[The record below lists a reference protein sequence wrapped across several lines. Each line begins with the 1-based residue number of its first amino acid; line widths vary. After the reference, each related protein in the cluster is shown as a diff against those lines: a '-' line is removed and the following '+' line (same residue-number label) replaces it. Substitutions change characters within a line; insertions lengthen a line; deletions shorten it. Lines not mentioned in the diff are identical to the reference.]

1 MLPRLS
7 QLCTPVG
14 MSGVSCVLCCD
25 VTCVQVMHGCAIL
38 APNQDSGFML
48 SICWTAIQLLMS
60 NFFIMF
66 SSVQLYGI
74 TELRYISA
82 LFYTFEGVAQTEFG
96 NKYFRCNKGMDD
108 STIATLRQL
117 LPRTKM
123 LSTPLMIN
131 ALKNPGA
138 DCLASSD
145 AVLKVFGYTRSFGA
159 SLGILIAYLAGTHI
173 LTYTWMVLVARHEQ
187 R

>member
-1 MLPRLS
+1 
-7 QLCTPVG
+7 
-14 MSGVSCVLCCD
+14 
-25 VTCVQVMHGCAIL
+25 MHGCAIL
-38 APNQDSGFML
+38 APNQDAGFML

-60 NFFIMF
+60 NFFITF
-66 SSVQLYGI
+66 STVKLYGI

-82 LFYTFEGVAQTEFG
+82 LFYTFEGVTQTEFS

-108 STIATLRQL
+108 DTISVLRQL

-123 LSTPLMIN
+123 LNTALVTN

-138 DCLASSD
+138 DCLADSN
-145 AVLKVFGYTRSFGA
+145 AVLRVFNYSRPFEHTF
-159 SLGILIAYLAGTHI
+159 GILVGYLVAAHV
-173 LTYTWMVLVARHEQ
+173 LTYTWMIIVACHEQ